1 MKFPLKKSK
10 VLIGVVA
17 VILILVLTNVFR
29 AEVKSF
35 FYSFSAPIQKTLWR
49 AGERSSD
56 FLTGFLNQRYLKE
69 KLNKLELKNQELIVQ
84 IEELKDLKKE
94 NELLRRA
101 LSLGLKKEFKLS
113 LAQIIGKDISQ
124 DFILIDKGIK
134 DGVLKDMPVI
144 TEEKVLVGK
153 IYEVYENFSK
163 VQLLSHKNSVFDT
176 NFGLAKGQGNFNIF
190 LELILKEKTVLK
202 GDIVKSS
209 ALGGVFPQGLLVGK
223 IQAVKKND
231 VRPFQQAD
239 VKPAFD
245 ISKTE
250 KLFIILEF

>member
-1 MKFPLKKSK
+1 MKLSLKESK
-10 VLIGVVA
+10 ALIGILVVVLIF
-17 VILILVLTNVFR
+17 VLMNTFR
-29 AEVKSF
+29 AEVKGF

-49 AGERSSD
+49 AGKRSSD
-56 FLTGFLNQRYLKE
+56 FLTGFLNRRYLKE
-69 KLNKLELKNQELIVQ
+69 RLNELELKNQELIVQ
-84 IEELKDLKKE
+84 IEKLRDLKKE

-101 LSLGLKKEFKLS
+101 LNLGLEKEFKLS

-124 DFILIDKGIK
+124 DFILIDKGTK
-134 DGVLKDMPVI
+134 EGVLKDMPVI

-153 IYEVYENFSK
+153 IYEVYEDFSK

-176 NFGLAKGQGNFNIF
+176 NLGLAKGQGNFNIL
-190 LELILKEKTVLK
+190 LELILREKTVLK

-209 ALGGVFPQGLLVGK
+209 ALGGIFPQGLLVGE

-245 ISKTE
+245 ISKTG